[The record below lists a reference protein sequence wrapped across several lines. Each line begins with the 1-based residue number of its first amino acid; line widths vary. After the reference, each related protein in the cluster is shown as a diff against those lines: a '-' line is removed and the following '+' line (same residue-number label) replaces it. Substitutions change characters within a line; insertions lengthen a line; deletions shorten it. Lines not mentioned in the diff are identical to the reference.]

1 MKKILL
7 SLIATLCALSSHAQT
22 IEVFKNG
29 KSIATYTNA
38 PNEHYMVKFYSTGD
52 YNQINGHDYVIIGG
66 LKWATMNVGA
76 TTVANDNATAFGDF
90 YAWGEI
96 DTYYNSYT
104 DTGVSWKNSKLTHI
118 PGLKFSHNWSN
129 YGTDEPKKFQE
140 WSPVPYDSNYQLT
153 AAYDVAHVKWGGT
166 WRMPTMADLKKLYEA
181 CVDKSFSNIGSGGSQ
196 AALKPLPEDG
206 TITKGGIYW
215 VPKNS
220 TVDGFPYNVAG
231 VLFIKIDDPN
241 QRIFF
246 PAAGNIRNINR
257 SSVGTLCSYWS
268 ANGYDKDLPNAYTL
282 YISGADGDGD
292 GYADGISMNQK
303 LSRCLGFSIRPVS
316 D

>member
-38 PNEHYMVKFYSTGD
+38 PNEHYVVKFYSTGD
-52 YNQINGHDYVIIGG
+52 YDNINGHEYVIIGG

-90 YAWGEI
+90 YAWGEV
-96 DTYYNSYT
+96 DTYYKSYT

-129 YGTDEPKKFQE
+129 YGTDEPKNFQE

-153 AAYDVAHVKWGGT
+153 AAYDVAHAKWGGT

-181 CVDKSFSNIGSGGSQ
+181 CVDKSFSSIGSGGAQ

-268 ANGYDKDLPNAYTL
+268 ANGYDKDIPNAYTL

>member
-38 PNEHYMVKFYSTGD
+38 PNEHYVVKFYSTGD
-52 YNQINGHDYVIIGG
+52 YDNINGHEYVIIGG

-90 YAWGEI
+90 YAWGEV

-129 YGTDEPKKFQE
+129 YGTGEPKK
-140 WSPVPYDSNYQLT
+140 
-153 AAYDVAHVKWGGT
+153 
-166 WRMPTMADLKKLYEA
+166 
-181 CVDKSFSNIGSGGSQ
+181 
-196 AALKPLPEDG
+196 
-206 TITKGGIYW
+206 
-215 VPKNS
+215 
-220 TVDGFPYNVAG
+220 
-231 VLFIKIDDPN
+231 
-241 QRIFF
+241 IF
-246 PAAGNIRNINR
+246 
-257 SSVGTLCSYWS
+257 
-268 ANGYDKDLPNAYTL
+268 K
-282 YISGADGDGD
+282 SGAP
-292 GYADGISMNQK
+292 YPTIATISLPPPMT
-303 LSRCLGFSIRPVS
+303 
-316 D
+316 

>member
-29 KSIATYTNA
+29 KSIATYTNV

-52 YNQINGHDYVIIGG
+52 YDQINGHDYVIIGG

-76 TTVANDNATAFGDF
+76 TTVADGSTTAYGDF
-90 YAWGEI
+90 YAWGEV
-96 DTYYNSYT
+96 DTYYKEYT
-104 DTGVSWKNSKLTHI
+104 DTKVLWKTSNLTHI
-118 PGLKFSHNWSN
+118 HGTKNGHNWPN
-129 YGTDEPKKFQE
+129 YSGTNTFQE
-140 WSPVPYDSNYQLT
+140 WSPVPYDDKNQLT
-153 AAYDVAHVKWGGT
+153 ADYDVARAKWGGT
-166 WRMPTMADLKKLYEA
+166 WRIPTMADLKKLYEA
-181 CVDKSFSNIGSGGSQ
+181 CVDKSYSDIGSLGNNW

-206 TITKGGIYW
+206 IITKGGIYW
-215 VPKNS
+215 VPQKS

-231 VLFIKIDDPN
+231 VLFVVMEDPT

-246 PAAGNIRNINR
+246 PAAGNIQNIKR
-257 SSVGTLCSYWS
+257 DGTGTLCSYWS
-268 ANGYDKDLPNAYTL
+268 ANAHAEALQYAYPL
-282 YISGADGDGD
+282 YIGNA
-292 GYADGISMNQK
+292 GINVNQK
-303 LSRCLGFSIRPVS
+303 LPRCYGFSIRPVS